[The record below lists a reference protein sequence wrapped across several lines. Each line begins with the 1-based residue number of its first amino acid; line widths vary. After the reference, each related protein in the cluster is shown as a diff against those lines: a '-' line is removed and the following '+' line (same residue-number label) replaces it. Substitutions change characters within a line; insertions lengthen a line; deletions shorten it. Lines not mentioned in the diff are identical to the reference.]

1 MHWLFYTLLAIAVI
15 YLLLVLVIYRSN
27 TFIGKLPFTIAT
39 PEEFFTNQSPA
50 CLAYHQDM
58 LANGFQIHTLL
69 NGNYNDIDCHIV
81 AYKEH
86 PEAPFFAILNGLTQ
100 RTINKRV
107 DYIELS
113 EIYSDGSALS
123 ISNMQEPYPCPHN
136 PDHPRLPFPEQSVV
150 ELRKRLET
158 LRGNRQPDPTAVN
171 ELRTWPAADILNKYT
186 KREVQYPIARHWYKA
201 ERNVAGEHPITF
213 WGALNLTWRCLPI
226 LNRLLFK
233 YQCRRAQRLLAQ
245 AQTR

>member
-27 TFIGKLPFTIAT
+27 TFIEKLPFTIVT

-50 CLAYHQDM
+50 YLAYHQDM

-69 NGNYNDIDCHIV
+69 YGNYNDIDCHIV

-113 EIYSDGSALS
+113 EIYNDGSALC

-136 PDHPRLPFPEQSVV
+136 PDHPRLPF
-150 ELRKRLET
+150 
-158 LRGNRQPDPTAVN
+158 A
-171 ELRTWPAADILNKYT
+171 
-186 KREVQYPIARHWYKA
+186 
-201 ERNVAGEHPITF
+201 HPS
-213 WGALNLTWRCLPI
+213 L
-226 LNRLLFK
+226 
-233 YQCRRAQRLLAQ
+233 
-245 AQTR
+245 